1 MVIGL
6 RFCRYVLN
14 QNRDGVFLS
23 WLDGQ
28 LFLFYAWVWFLKRV
42 FIHR

>member
-1 MVIGL
+1 MAIGL

-28 LFLFYAWVWFLKRV
+28 LFLFLCLSVVPEARFYS
-42 FIHR
+42 